1 VNSLTAADR
10 VGIGYRQLDHWI
22 RKGYIRGG
30 LPGSGH
36 PRDLPGAEVEVLR
49 YMAALVNSG
58 VHPTMAAPIARR
70 LAAGETVPL
79 GLWQLDPVPNDRQ
92 EATA

>member
-1 VNSLTAADR
+1 
-10 VGIGYRQLDHWI
+10 
-22 RKGYIRGG
+22 
-30 LPGSGH
+30 
-36 PRDLPGAEVEVLR
+36 VLR

-92 EATA
+92 EAS